1 MKKIVYKHRRVV
13 EYQLEWCDFNPIY
26 WLICLFQFMAIETKS
41 LNRFLK
47 KEIWNWKM
55 KRLFQQAK
63 KDGVLETVTRDEIMA
78 IINERFPPKENE
90 R

>member
-1 MKKIVYKHRRVV
+1 MKKIVYKHRRQIA
-13 EYQLEWCDFNPIY
+13 YKLEWCDLNPIY
-26 WLICLFQFMAIETKS
+26 WLICLFRFMATELKN
-41 LNRFLK
+41 LKRFLK

-55 KRLFQQAK
+55 QKLFQQAR

-78 IINERFPPKENE
+78 IINKKFPPKENE